1 MNIALTDEQI
11 LDAVRAVVESEMP
24 EAVRDAV
31 LTHAATVIKEAVAE
45 RIKPVVEKTLTT
57 DQFVYGRCDGARSLD
72 DMVKGAIKN
81 YLDERVYLYSEKS
94 DVPSVRL
101 AKASY
106 DQRSGITR
114 LEGFLRFTIE
124 QFCDEYLIQK
134 LEATAK
140 AFLDERGGIEAV
152 CREQMAAL
160 LKEKFKL

>member
-1 MNIALTDEQI
+1 MNIALTDEQV
-11 LDAVRAVVESEMP
+11 LDAVRAVVDEEMP

-31 LTHAATVIKEAVAE
+31 LTHANTVIKEAVYE
-45 RIKPVVEKTLTT
+45 RIRPVVERVLTT
-57 DQFVYGRCDGARSLD
+57 DQFVYGRIDAARSLD
-72 DMVKGAIKN
+72 DMVRGAIKS
-81 YLDERVYLYSEKS
+81 YLDERVYLYSETS

-114 LEGFLRFTIE
+114 LEGFLRFSIE
-124 QFCDEYLIQK
+124 RFCDEYLNQK

-140 AFLDERGGIEAV
+140 AFLDERGGIEQVAK
-152 CREQMAAL
+152 EQMAAL